1 MEKIFRHF
9 KGGYY
14 RFITEVTNSETQ
26 EKEVVYQALYGE
38 HKVWTRP
45 ADMFYGKV
53 NVDGVEIDRFTEVV
67 GVPVLFKKTNENAV
81 MPTKAHDDDFCY
93 DCYAVSE
100 EEIAP
105 NVWKYGLGFSLQ
117 IENRNKPAGISRC
130 FTLRPRSSV
139 WKTGMVL
146 SNSEATIDDGFVG
159 EISAVFY
166 HLFPNMP
173 RYKVGDKIV
182 QFHLETS
189 DNIMFVE
196 TDELNKTERGDNG
209 YGSSD
214 KK

>member
-1 MEKIFRHF
+1 MEKIYRHF

-14 RFITEVTNSETQ
+14 RFLTEVTNSETQ

-38 HKVWTRP
+38 RKVWTRP
-45 ADMFYGKV
+45 AGMFYGKV
-53 NVDGVEIDRFTEVV
+53 NVDGVEIDRFTEVA
-67 GVPVLFKKTNENAV
+67 GVPVLFKKTNENAI
-81 MPTKAHDDDFCY
+81 MPSKAHDDDFCY

-100 EEIAP
+100 KEIAP
-105 NVWKYGLGFSLQ
+105 NVWKYGLGFALQ
-117 IENRNKPAGISRC
+117 IENRNKPADISRC
-130 FTLRPRSSV
+130 FTFRPRSSV
-139 WKTGMVL
+139 YKTGMIL
-146 SNSEATIDDGFVG
+146 SNCEGTIDDSYTG

-166 HLFPNMP
+166 HVMPNMP

-189 DNIMFVE
+189 DNIMFIE

-209 YGSSD
+209 YGYSD